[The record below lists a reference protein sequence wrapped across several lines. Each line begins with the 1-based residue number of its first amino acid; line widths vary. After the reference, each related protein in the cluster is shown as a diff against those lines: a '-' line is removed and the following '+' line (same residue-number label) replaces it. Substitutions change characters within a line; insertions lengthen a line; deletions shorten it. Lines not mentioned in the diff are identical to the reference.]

1 MLIFTQGTGGEERGE
16 GKGGEEEA
24 GLEISTSSG
33 KLSQSVGVD
42 SVGKMF
48 V

>member
-1 MLIFTQGTGGEERGE
+1 MRDA
-16 GKGGEEEA
+16 EEEDG